1 MIIIERMPHE
11 SARDYALRSL
21 KLNIS
26 NGVIS
31 PGSKINDQEI
41 AACLGVSRTPV
52 REALIELSKYN
63 LIEMYPQK
71 ASVVAPVSY
80 RMIREA
86 AVAREALECA
96 AVSIC
101 CKMTDPSVFARI
113 AENIELMQF
122 YISKK
127 DQNKNLELDVS
138 YHRELFTIAGMPLS
152 HDFLCNLEIHYRRII
167 GLSFYEG
174 KEYAMVEDH
183 RSILDAI
190 LAHDEEKAIASMKK
204 HLNLDLVSKEE
215 VLKICP
221 DCVFD

>member
-1 MIIIERMPHE
+1 MIVLERMPHE

-26 NGVIS
+26 NAEIL

-41 AACLGVSRTPV
+41 AACLGISRTPV

-86 AVAREALECA
+86 AVTREALECA
-96 AVSIC
+96 VVSRC
-101 CKMTDPSVFARI
+101 CKMTDLTVFAKV
-113 AENIELMQF
+113 AENVELMQF
-122 YISKK
+122 YMNRK
-127 DQNKNLELDVS
+127 DQNKNFELDVS

-174 KEYAMVEDH
+174 KEHTVVEEH
-183 RSILDAI
+183 HSILDAI

-204 HLNLDLVSKEE
+204 HLNLNLISKEE
-215 VLKICP
+215 ILKIYP
-221 DCVFD
+221 DCIFD

>member
-26 NGVIS
+26 NAEIL

-41 AACLGVSRTPV
+41 AACLGISRTPV

-63 LIEMYPQK
+63 LVELYPQK

-80 RMIREA
+80 RMIQEA
-86 AVAREALECA
+86 AITREALECA
-96 AVSIC
+96 VVSRC
-101 CKMTDPSVFARI
+101 CKMTDLSVFAKI
-113 AENIELMQF
+113 EENIELMQF
-122 YISKK
+122 YSNKK
-127 DQNKNLELDVS
+127 DWDKHFELDVS
-138 YHRELFTIAGMPLS
+138 YHRELFTIAGMPLA

-174 KEYAMVEDH
+174 KEYTTVEEH

-190 LAHDEEKAIASMKK
+190 LAHDDEKAIASMKK
-204 HLNLDLVSKEE
+204 HLKPNLVSKEE
-215 VLKICP
+215 ILKIYP
-221 DCVFD
+221 DCIFD